1 MPEPLL
7 ISALGPAM
15 IRFAA
20 LFPFVLASLAACTSE
35 PVFRTD
41 TSYIAP
47 GTAQGASCAAS
58 CQTSEQVC
66 KARMEDFS
74 RSEYPACME
83 RAKQTYIQC
92 MQGDYK
98 MGCQLSRQNA
108 ETVCSYDLSPDYGS
122 CEASYNSCYQSCG
135 GEVIRD
141 RVCVQNC
148 DE

>member
-1 MPEPLL
+1 
-7 ISALGPAM
+7 M
-15 IRFAA
+15 IR
-20 LFPFVLASLAACTSE
+20 LAAIVSLLLVGLVACATE

-47 GTAQGASCAAS
+47 ETTQGASCVAS

-66 KARMEDFS
+66 KSRAEDFS
-74 RSEYPACME
+74 RAEYPACME

-108 ETVCSYDLSPDYGS
+108 ENACSYDLSPDYGT
-122 CEASYNSCYQSCG
+122 CTASYNNCYQSCG
-135 GEVIRD
+135 GKVIKKRI
-141 RVCVQNC
+141 CVQNC
-148 DE
+148 DG